1 MQWIKKLLKTQ
12 NSADYRQK
20 NIIYKKKKPM
30 WLLYLIHIN
39 QCNTDKQ
46 NLQNKIGEVDKKYQT
61 LLV

>member
-12 NSADYRQK
+12 NSGHYRQK
-20 NIIYKKKKPM
+20 NIIYKNKKPM
-30 WLLYLIHIN
+30 WLLDLIHIN

-46 NLQNKIGEVDKKYQT
+46 NLQKKIGEVDKKYQT